1 MTGGG
6 KQLNKIIAENI
17 INITTFT
24 QLKYWLE
31 LGEIVAL
38 EFDDGD
44 GYLTK
49 DEDKV
54 IVVINSKNN
63 KRQSESKGPWDKLKE
78 LFECLNGTDMFVVK
92 GAKLQGGI
100 L

>member
-1 MTGGG
+1 M
-6 KQLNKIIAENI
+6 IAENY

-31 LGEIVAL
+31 LGEIIVL

-49 DEDKV
+49 NEDEIILV
-54 IVVINSKNN
+54 MNSRNN
-63 KRQSESKGPWDKLKE
+63 TRQSESKGSWNKLKE
-78 LFECLNGTDMFVVK
+78 LFKCLNGVDMFVIK